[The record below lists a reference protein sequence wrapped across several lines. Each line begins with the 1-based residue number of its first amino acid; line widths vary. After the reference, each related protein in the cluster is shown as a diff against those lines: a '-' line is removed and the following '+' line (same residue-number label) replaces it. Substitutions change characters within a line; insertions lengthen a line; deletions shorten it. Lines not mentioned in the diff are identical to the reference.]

1 MMRHRF
7 CQYFALGFLLAAQ
20 SALAVETAA
29 VITNTSTAVD
39 AGMASLGGAKWFK
52 ARDYSSVVGN
62 NALRNAAANRANA
75 TLRSIKGMSEKF
87 KLPLLSTTVQV
98 SDTGGTVLG
107 ALSAGDVSG
116 AGSELL
122 NTGVSTLSVTAG
134 AAVGGKLFASAGAL
148 VGSAV
153 PVVGTAAGAVVGA
166 SLEAS
171 AAPC

>member
-62 NALRNAAANRANA
+62 NALRNAAANRANGA
-75 TLRSIKGMSEKF
+75 RGGRPRKNKENHGRGSSSSKG
-87 KLPLLSTTVQV
+87 
-98 SDTGGTVLG
+98 
-107 ALSAGDVSG
+107 
-116 AGSELL
+116 
-122 NTGVSTLSVTAG
+122 
-134 AAVGGKLFASAGAL
+134 
-148 VGSAV
+148 
-153 PVVGTAAGAVVGA
+153 
-166 SLEAS
+166 
-171 AAPC
+171 